1 MFKVFNVTIFKNI
14 IAIGSILYFV
24 IQPLEFFENP
34 SELGME
40 DTLAQ
45 LQVLDG
51 DQVATACRTT
61 LNILVQNAM
70 ENVENKIFEVLD
82 IIAEKVCIS
91 CMKEK
96 NIICIKVRFQFQSS
110 IFITLYVTDGPCH
123 TEIFD

>member
-1 MFKVFNVTIFKNI
+1 
-14 IAIGSILYFV
+14 
-24 IQPLEFFENP
+24 
-34 SELGME
+34 ME

-82 IIAEKVCIS
+82 IIAEKVCRS
-91 CMKEK
+91 CMKEYHSYK
-96 NIICIKVRFQFQSS
+96 FDLKVQFRINQQYS
-110 IFITLYVTDGPCH
+110 
-123 TEIFD
+123 

>member
-1 MFKVFNVTIFKNI
+1 
-14 IAIGSILYFV
+14 
-24 IQPLEFFENP
+24 
-34 SELGME
+34 ME

-91 CMKEK
+91 CMKEYHLYQSD
-96 NIICIKVRFQFQSS
+96 FSS
-110 IFITLYVTDGPCH
+110 IPFSICNIHKFIRYRWPLSYRD
-123 TEIFD
+123 F

>member
-1 MFKVFNVTIFKNI
+1 
-14 IAIGSILYFV
+14 
-24 IQPLEFFENP
+24 
-34 SELGME
+34 ME
-40 DTLAQ
+40 DTLTQ

-82 IIAEKVCIS
+82 IIAEKVCMS
-91 CMKEK
+91 CMKEYYLY
-96 NIICIKVRFQFQSS
+96 ISDYVRSA
-110 IFITLYVTDGPCH
+110 IFTSLYFTDGPRH

>member
-1 MFKVFNVTIFKNI
+1 
-14 IAIGSILYFV
+14 
-24 IQPLEFFENP
+24 
-34 SELGME
+34 ME

-82 IIAEKVCIS
+82 IIAEKVCIN
-91 CMKEK
+91 CMKEYH
-96 NIICIKVRFQFQSS
+96 
-110 IFITLYVTDGPCH
+110 LYISD
-123 TEIFD
+123 

>member
-1 MFKVFNVTIFKNI
+1 
-14 IAIGSILYFV
+14 
-24 IQPLEFFENP
+24 
-34 SELGME
+34 ME

-82 IIAEKVCIS
+82 IIAEKVCSS
-91 CMKEK
+91 CMKEYHSYRFDL
-96 NIICIKVRFQFQSS
+96 KVLFHFQSA
-110 IFITLYVTDGPCH
+110 IFISLYVTDGPCH

>member
-1 MFKVFNVTIFKNI
+1 
-14 IAIGSILYFV
+14 
-24 IQPLEFFENP
+24 
-34 SELGME
+34 ME

-82 IIAEKVCIS
+82 IIAEKVCI
-91 CMKEK
+91 
-96 NIICIKVRFQFQSS
+96 NCIKEYFSYQSD
-110 IFITLYVTDGPCH
+110 FVFNLK
-123 TEIFD
+123 

>member
-1 MFKVFNVTIFKNI
+1 
-14 IAIGSILYFV
+14 
-24 IQPLEFFENP
+24 
-34 SELGME
+34 ME

-91 CMKEK
+91 CMKEYDSYHK
-96 NIICIKVRFQFQSS
+96 SS
-110 IFITLYVTDGPCH
+110 IPFSICNIHMFIRYRWPLSYRD
-123 TEIFD
+123 F

>member
-1 MFKVFNVTIFKNI
+1 
-14 IAIGSILYFV
+14 
-24 IQPLEFFENP
+24 
-34 SELGME
+34 ME

-91 CMKEK
+91 CIKEY
-96 NIICIKVRFQFQSS
+96 FSYQSNLSLITYS
-110 IFITLYVTDGPCH
+110 IRNNHNNLHFTDGSRH

>member
-1 MFKVFNVTIFKNI
+1 
-14 IAIGSILYFV
+14 
-24 IQPLEFFENP
+24 
-34 SELGME
+34 ME

-45 LQVLDG
+45 LQALDG

-91 CMKEK
+91 CMKEYHLYISDYIPCSIC
-96 NIICIKVRFQFQSS
+96 NIHK
-110 IFITLYVTDGPCH
+110 FILYRWPPSYRD
-123 TEIFD
+123 F

>member
-1 MFKVFNVTIFKNI
+1 
-14 IAIGSILYFV
+14 
-24 IQPLEFFENP
+24 
-34 SELGME
+34 ME

-82 IIAEKVCIS
+82 IIAEKVGIS
-91 CMKEK
+91 CVKEYH
-96 NIICIKVRFQFQSS
+96 
-110 IFITLYVTDGPCH
+110 LYISDYSV
-123 TEIFD
+123 FDLQYS

>member
-1 MFKVFNVTIFKNI
+1 
-14 IAIGSILYFV
+14 
-24 IQPLEFFENP
+24 
-34 SELGME
+34 ME

-82 IIAEKVCIS
+82 IIAEKVCIN
-91 CMKEK
+91 CMKEYH
-96 NIICIKVRFQFQSS
+96 
-110 IFITLYVTDGPCH
+110 L
-123 TEIFD
+123 